1 MTHYLRWKE
10 KSLLLKDLSRLDS
23 SDKHRNDGSLASV
36 PKVKLAG
43 SWRRFRAQADFC
55 VVEGRLLCAVNS
67 AIEAVVAA
75 ARKRP

>member
-1 MTHYLRWKE
+1 MSQEGARRRPTLRHPCALVLARE
-10 KSLLLKDLSRLDS
+10 
-23 SDKHRNDGSLASV
+23 HRNDGSLRLASV

-55 VVEGRLLCAVNS
+55 VVEGRLLRAVTS
-67 AIEAVVAA
+67 VIEAVVAA